1 MLRIS
6 PPKLSMLIAN
16 ISVRTE
22 TRLPLEGNCSTGAAS
37 CRVEAGAAED
47 GAGTALALKPP
58 DFPIGV
64 TIVGVP
70 AGTAGGTLCFC
81 HASHKKRPDA
91 ENTTIAIILCVS
103 MLSRKSVKLR
113 GEMQQEGDSRNGIV
127 AALAPR
133 MTAQQSPGRQDAAF
147 GSSVFMERSQSEVGT
162 SRHKSALQSEIR
174 A

>member
-22 TRLPLEGNCSTGAAS
+22 TRLPLEGNCSTGATS
-37 CRVEAGAAED
+37 CGVEAGAVDD
-47 GAGTALALKPP
+47 GAGTALALKPSA
-58 DFPIGV
+58 FPIEV
-64 TIVGVP
+64 TVVGGP
-70 AGTAGGTLCFC
+70 AGAAGGRLCFC

-103 MLSRKSVKLR
+103 MLSRKSVKLK
-113 GEMQQEGDSRNGIV
+113 GKMQLAGYSGNRVV

-133 MTAQQSPGRQDAAF
+133 MTAQQSPNRQDCAF
-147 GSSVFMERSQSEVGT
+147 GCAVFM
-162 SRHKSALQSEIR
+162 
-174 A
+174 